1 MMELKRISAAAI
13 PSALAKA
20 ERYRLLNEPSEAE
33 SICLDVLATEPDNQQ
48 ALVTLLLALTDGF
61 GASPA
66 VDVKQP
72 TDLVAR
78 LKDPYARHYYA
89 GIIHERWARALL
101 ARGAPPHI
109 SLGWIRE
116 AMRQYEKAAALNPPG
131 NEDAILRWNACLRTF
146 QRAEPLQPGPA
157 EFDLTSESAF
167 DDEMPTRPR

>member
-1 MMELKRISAAAI
+1 MLELKRISPAAI

-20 ERYRLLNEPSEAE
+20 ERYRLLNEPWEAQ
-33 SICLDVLATEPDNQQ
+33 SICLDVLATDPENQQ

-61 GASPA
+61 AASPA

-72 TDLVAR
+72 TEILER
-78 LKDPYARHYYA
+78 LRDPYTRHYYA

-101 ARGAPPHI
+101 AKGVPPHI

-116 AMRQYEKAAALNPPG
+116 AMREYEKAAAVSPSG

-146 QRAEPLQPGPA
+146 QREEPIERPPA
-157 EFDLTSESAF
+157 DKQTSIEQEY
-167 DDEMPTRPR
+167 DDEMPVL